1 MQCITSSCK
10 HSSITNCG
18 LPYENEYEKELEQIL
33 LENLR
38 DNSIHLRAIPDSALR
53 HHDSDVTFNMIA
65 SKQV

>member
-1 MQCITSSCK
+1 M
-10 HSSITNCG
+10 NCG
-18 LPYENEYEKELEQIL
+18 LPYENEYETELDQIL